1 MSKTFSQDSSEA
13 FLNFTK
19 SALRRKKTHQ
29 RVLTDCFEKNFE
41 GKTSLYVASQ
51 KRNLLALFHF
61 FSTWVFI
68 TKLLAK
74 TVEKQSL
81 AKYS

>member
-1 MSKTFSQDSSEA
+1 MSKTFSQESSEV

-41 GKTSLYVASQ
+41 EKTSFCLASH
-51 KRNLLALFHF
+51 KRSLLALSNF
-61 FSTWVFI
+61 FWICVFI
-68 TKLLAK
+68 
-74 TVEKQSL
+74 
-81 AKYS
+81 